1 MPGYFRQCP
10 GMSDNARS
18 VPWSNPEG
26 RSSTATAAMGFR
38 RVSLPFFL
46 FERVWEHRLF
56 CALAFHPIRSILC
69 CVLARCRVADNP
81 VKRNDVVSD
90 NPGWSIGRFPSAWR
104 WGLEPGWSVSHNA
117 T

>member
-1 MPGYFRQCP
+1 MMPGYFRQCP

-81 VKRNDVVSD
+81 VKRTDVVSD
-90 NPGWSIGRFPSAWR
+90 NPGLRPWDGSECP
-104 WGLEPGWSVSHNA
+104 L
-117 T
+117 